1 MNKFTIQPLLAMSG
15 LLLTAMLSFAG
26 SASSAGNAHDFSF
39 TAIEGGTLPLSRFQG
54 KLVMV
59 VNTASQCGFTPQ
71 YEGLQTLYEKYQS
84 KGFVVLGVPS
94 NDFGGQ
100 EPGTAAEIKEFC
112 ETSFAV
118 DFPMAD
124 KTAVR
129 GEAAH
134 PFYRWARDE
143 YGALA
148 APRWNFH
155 KYLVNGDGELVDW
168 FSTATEPGSSRIARR
183 IEEILA
189 TQK

>member
-1 MNKFTIQPLLAMSG
+1 MNKFSVQPLLAMSG

-39 TAIEGGTLPLSRFQG
+39 TAIEGGDLPLSGFQG

-71 YEGLQTLYEKYQS
+71 YEGLQALYEKYRS

-100 EPGTAAEIKEFC
+100 EPGSAAEIKEFC
-112 ETSFAV
+112 ETSFAI
-118 DFPMAD
+118 DFPIAD
-124 KTAVR
+124 KTVVR
-129 GEAAH
+129 GDEAH
-134 PFYRWARDE
+134 LFYRWARDE

-148 APRWNFH
+148 APRWNFY
-155 KYLVNGDGELVDW
+155 KYLITPGGGRTGRLVFD
-168 FSTATEPGSSRIARR
+168 SHRTRLVPGHPSH
-183 IEEILA
+183 
-189 TQK
+189 

>member
-1 MNKFTIQPLLAMSG
+1 MNKFAKNPRTGLAG
-15 LLLTAMLSFAG
+15 LFLAAMLSLAGPASAAG
-26 SASSAGNAHDFSF
+26 SAHDFSF
-39 TAIEGGTLPLSRFQG
+39 TAIEGGELPLSHFQG
-54 KLVMV
+54 KVVMV
-59 VNTASQCGFTPQ
+59 VNTASQCGFTHQ
-71 YEGLQTLYEKYQS
+71 YEDLQTLYEKYRS
-84 KGFVVLGVPS
+84 EGFVIIGVPS

-100 EPGTAAEIKEFC
+100 EPGTAADIKEFC
-112 ETSFAV
+112 ETSFAI

-124 KTAVR
+124 KTIVR
-129 GEAAH
+129 GDEAH

-155 KYLVNGDGELVDW
+155 KYLINGEGQLVDW
-168 FSTATEPGSSRIARR
+168 FSTATDPGSSRVSRR